1 MSKIEY
7 LHHDGARIGYRDDGK
22 GRPIVLIH
30 GTGGDGEANFAGLMP
45 YLSDRRVIRPDYA
58 GSGLTDDPTEVL
70 SLDRLVDQVLAA
82 VDHAGAGTFDLL
94 GFSLGAAVAAR
105 HPGRVEQLVLVGGF
119 VSSHDPRAQLQFR
132 RWAELARRDPASLA
146 RLMLLMGFS
155 HGFLSRIGDIE
166 GVIADMV
173 AHSNWAGIAR
183 QAELDLRIDLSGD
196 LAQVRAPTLV
206 VGNQHDQMVE
216 PKASRALAEGIN
228 GARLEWVEG
237 PHLALMEDPRAVAQL
252 VMKAM

>member
-82 VDHAGAGTFDLL
+82 VAHAGAGTFDLL
-94 GFSLGAAVAAR
+94 GFSLGAAVATRLAAQRAAR
-105 HPGRVEQLVLVGGF
+105 STTL
-119 VSSHDPRAQLQFR
+119 
-132 RWAELARRDPASLA
+132 
-146 RLMLLMGFS
+146 
-155 HGFLSRIGDIE
+155 
-166 GVIADMV
+166 
-173 AHSNWAGIAR
+173 
-183 QAELDLRIDLSGD
+183 QAEIRSEIQKTNSLIHDLEMWHQIRNKKKKRQFL
-196 LAQVRAPTLV
+196 
-206 VGNQHDQMVE
+206 
-216 PKASRALAEGIN
+216 
-228 GARLEWVEG
+228 
-237 PHLALMEDPRAVAQL
+237 
-252 VMKAM
+252 